1 MSAEKI
7 LKAQARDKLKYGGWA
22 KALFALAILVIVFM
36 IIESLA
42 YIPYYFVDIL
52 KPDSTI
58 EFIIE
63 VAGGTIATIVALLLS
78 PFVLGFFRMFYSD
91 DRDYSLNDVMYYFS
105 SGKHY
110 AKAISFVLTFIV
122 KMFIPTLL
130 YSLFPITHYVAHY
143 LILDGQPMDIGAKS
157 SFIFLIIIAVL
168 FTLRHSIR
176 YFVSILLLCEN
187 ECEKTSYY
195 FTTSK
200 EIMRHHEKDVVK
212 LILSF
217 FWWILSSITGLPALY
232 VIPYISQ
239 AMCLSGKW
247 LTQLSRNGQDI

>member
-1 MSAEKI
+1 MSAEII
-7 LKAQARDKLKYGGWA
+7 LKAQARDKLKQGGWA
-22 KALFALAILVIVFM
+22 KALFALAILTIVYM
-36 IIESLA
+36 IIECFSSLG
-42 YIPYYFVDIL
+42 YYLIEL
-52 KPDSTI
+52 LNPDSTI

-63 VAGGTIATIVALLLS
+63 VSGGTIATIVALLLS

-105 SGKHY
+105 TFGKY
-110 AKAISFVLTFIV
+110 TKAIKFVLGFVLRMILPV
-122 KMFIPTLL
+122 VVYFLL
-130 YSLFPITHYVAHY
+130 PASIFAVAKIINNGDSLENGIK
-143 LILDGQPMDIGAKS
+143 I
-157 SFIFLIIIAVL
+157 LIIALAITSTVL
-168 FTLRHSIR
+168 VLRHSIR